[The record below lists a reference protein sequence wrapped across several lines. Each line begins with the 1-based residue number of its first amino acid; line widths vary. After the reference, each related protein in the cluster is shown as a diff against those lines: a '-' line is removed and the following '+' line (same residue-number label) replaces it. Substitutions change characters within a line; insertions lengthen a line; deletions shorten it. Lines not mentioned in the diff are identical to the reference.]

1 MATPEKKSLSDKMKA
16 RANPPATP
24 APSSVAS
31 SFRASV
37 EEYPKR
43 LTLDLTLAQH
53 RKLKMLA
60 MNQDTSMNQILRD
73 YIDNLSVTQ

>member
-16 RANPPATP
+16 KATPPATP
-24 APSSVAS
+24 ARSSVAS

-43 LTLDLTLAQH
+43 LTLDLTLGQH

-73 YIDNLSVTQ
+73 YIDNLSIT